1 MKLDHYFTQLTK
13 VNSKWIKGLDVRPEV
28 IKHLE
33 ENIRLKNLLTFALA
47 LIFAYDTKSINTKE
61 NNELDF
67 IKIKQFCLQGHH
79 QQSEEKTHRIG
90 RNMYQSYI

>member
-47 LIFAYDTKSINTKE
+47 LIFAYDTRSINNKSKNQQVGLCQTLNILHSKR
-61 NNELDF
+61 
-67 IKIKQFCLQGHH
+67 KINKMKIH
-79 QQSEEKTHRIG
+79 SI
-90 RNMYQSYI
+90 